1 MANVTINDN
10 AKYVELSEL
19 GVGDY
24 FILSGDLYILKEE
37 KYNDFYDCF
46 NLSDSEI
53 VREID
58 GETKVLPVPS
68 EKVKIK
74 VEI

>member
-10 AKYVELSEL
+10 TKYVELNEL
-19 GVGDY
+19 CVGDY
-24 FILSGDLYILKEE
+24 FVLSGELYILKEE
-37 KYNDFYDCF
+37 NYGYYDCF
-46 NLSDSEI
+46 NLSDGED

-58 GETKVLPVPS
+58 RETKVLPVPS
-68 EKVKIK
+68 DKVKIR